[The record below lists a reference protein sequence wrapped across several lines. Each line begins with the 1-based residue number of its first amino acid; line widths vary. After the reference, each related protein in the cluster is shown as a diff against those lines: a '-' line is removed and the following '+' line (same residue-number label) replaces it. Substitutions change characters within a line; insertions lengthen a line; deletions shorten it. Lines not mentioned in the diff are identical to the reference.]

1 MVLKMD
7 LRQIGQG
14 CIMETRSS
22 TCNSSASLN
31 PGKFPRSW
39 ITHIL
44 GRKTAWTSIGFWLIS
59 CSHAW
64 SQFGPLPES
73 VENVRSALRHVGET
87 SDAREQRLIKSI
99 DGLQNIREKRE
110 AFLLSEWRD
119 QQPDLPASVAD
130 RKVRASLGDK
140 IASEYHAV
148 LQSQDQQKIL
158 LLLERL
164 PDLSRQAEDSVLVA
178 KLVQELAPDVTR
190 LAKSGP
196 VETRRVALVSL
207 ARIHADADLM
217 LPLLTEL
224 IRDPIP
230 EIRLASAESID
241 TLLRLQLPGSLARG
255 TNHPVHLRR
264 EALSKHAAK
273 LIPVAL
279 FSLKDNQ
286 SQVRILSSDTLRLTA
301 SLFSSM
307 ISDPGQSLAGIDPSE
322 IRRLMQT
329 EWAELDPLLQVWKT
343 HLPALSSGLVDRNS
357 QVRLNCQRTLD
368 ELAGIRI
375 KRLRQGEA
383 LGVDF
388 PDVLADPIRQTLP
401 TLVEA
406 LRDPDI
412 RVRRAAIDVL
422 EGLGTLASPASREIT
437 THLDDADPFVRWA
450 CLRALGA
457 MGPDALKSAEPKI
470 RAMVQDPDPDVRK
483 SVETCMRRLGS

>member
-1 MVLKMD
+1 MTQNWACCFLSNKAVWVSFGLWV
-7 LRQIGQG
+7 
-14 CIMETRSS
+14 
-22 TCNSSASLN
+22 AS
-31 PGKFPRSW
+31 
-39 ITHIL
+39 
-44 GRKTAWTSIGFWLIS
+44 IS
-59 CSHAW
+59 NLW
-64 SQFGPLPES
+64 SQYGPLPES
-73 VENVRSALRHVGET
+73 VEVVRSALRHVGE
-87 SDAREQRLIKSI
+87 SPEGREQRLTKSI
-99 DGLQNIREKRE
+99 AGLQNIREKRE

-119 QQPDLPASVAD
+119 QQPDLPASAAD
-130 RKVRASLGDK
+130 RKVRAALGDK
-140 IASEYHAV
+140 IASEYQAV
-148 LQSQDQQKIL
+148 LQSQDHPKIM

-164 PDLSRQAEDSVLVA
+164 PDLSRQAEGSPLVA
-178 KLVQELAPDVTR
+178 KLVQQLAPDVTR

-217 LPLLTEL
+217 LPLLTDL

-279 FSLKDNQ
+279 ISLKDSQ

-383 LGVDF
+383 LGIDF
-388 PDVLADPIRQTLP
+388 PDVLAGPIRQTLP

-422 EGLGTLASPASREIT
+422 EGLGTLAAPASREIT
-437 THLDDADPFVRWA
+437 VHLDDVDPFVRWA
-450 CLRALGA
+450 CLRALGS
-457 MGPDALKSAEPKI
+457 MGPDALKGAEPKI

>member
-1 MVLKMD
+1 
-7 LRQIGQG
+7 
-14 CIMETRSS
+14 METRSS

-87 SDAREQRLIKSI
+87 SEAREQRLIKSI

-178 KLVQELAPDVTR
+178 KLV
-190 LAKSGP
+190 P

-279 FSLKDNQ
+279 FSLKDSQ

>member
-1 MVLKMD
+1 
-7 LRQIGQG
+7 
-14 CIMETRSS
+14 METRSS
-22 TCNSSASLN
+22 TFSFPISQKQGKNSRNWFIQLLGSKRVLASV
-31 PGKFPRSW
+31 
-39 ITHIL
+39 
-44 GRKTAWTSIGFWLIS
+44 GFWVIS
-59 CSHAW
+59 CSRLW
-64 SQFGPLPES
+64 SQLGPLPET
-73 VENVRSALRHVGET
+73 VESVRSALRHVGET
-87 SDAREQRLIKSI
+87 PEAREQRLLKSME
-99 DGLQNIREKRE
+99 GLKNIREKRE

-130 RKVRASLGDK
+130 RKVRAALGEN
-140 IASEYHAV
+140 IAMEYKSV

-164 PDLSRQAEDSVLVA
+164 PDLSRQAEDAPLVA
-178 KLVQELAPDVTR
+178 KLVQQLAPDVTR

-196 VETRRVALVSL
+196 VEIRRVALVSL
-207 ARIHADADLM
+207 ARIHADADLL

-230 EIRLASAESID
+230 EIRLASAESVD
-241 TLLRLQLPGSLARG
+241 ALLRLQLPGSLARG

-279 FSLKDNQ
+279 VCLKDSQ

-343 HLPALSSGLVDRNS
+343 HLPALGSGLVDRNS

-375 KRLRQGEA
+375 KRLRQGES
-383 LGVDF
+383 LGVEF
-388 PDVLADPIRQTLP
+388 PDILAEPIRQTLP

-422 EGLGTLASPASREIT
+422 EGLGNLASPAAKEIT
-437 THLDDADPFVRWA
+437 AHLNDGDPFVRWA
-450 CLRALGA
+450 CLRALGS

-470 RAMVQDPDPDVRK
+470 RSMIQDPDPDVRK